1 MGPLDAL
8 WHLVNFFGPAI
19 GVGLIAS
26 GLCKL
31 IWWKAL
37 RAVPFAVL
45 AGWAMAAGAAALI
58 GGLVLFGRD
67 GRMAT
72 YFLLIAAST
81 LALWWR
87 GLRHLR

>member
-8 WHLVNFFGPAI
+8 WHLANFFGPAI

-31 IWWKAL
+31 VWWKAL
-37 RAVPFAVL
+37 RSVAFSGL
-45 AGWAMAAGAAALI
+45 ALWAMAAGAVALVS
-58 GGLVLFGRD
+58 GLVIFGRD

-72 YFLLIAAST
+72 YGLLMATTS

-87 GLRHLR
+87 ALRHLR

>member
-8 WHLVNFFGPAI
+8 WHFANFFGPAI
-19 GVGLIAS
+19 GVGLIAT

-31 IWWKAL
+31 LWWRAL
-37 RAVPFAVL
+37 RPVGFGAL
-45 AGWAMAAGAAALI
+45 AKWAMAAGALASLA
-58 GGLVLFGRD
+58 GLVFFGRD

-72 YFLLIAAST
+72 YGLLVAAAA

-87 GLRHLR
+87 GLRHLK

>member
-8 WHLVNFFGPAI
+8 WHLANFFGPAI

-37 RAVPFAVL
+37 RSVAFGGL
-45 AGWAMAAGAAALI
+45 TLWAMAAGAVALI
-58 GGLVLFGRD
+58 GGLVIFGRD

-72 YFLLIAAST
+72 YGLLVAST
-81 LALWWR
+81 SLALWWR
-87 GLRHLR
+87 ALRHLR

>member
-8 WHLVNFFGPAI
+8 WHLANFFGPAI

-26 GLCKL
+26 TLCKL
-31 IWWKAL
+31 LWWKAL
-37 RAVPFAVL
+37 RPVAFSGL
-45 AGWAMAAGAAALI
+45 ALWAIAAGAVALI
-58 GGLVLFGRD
+58 GGLLIFGRD

-72 YFLLIAAST
+72 YGLLMTTTA

-87 GLRHLR
+87 GLRHLK

>member
-8 WHLVNFFGPAI
+8 WHIANFFGPAI

-26 GLCKL
+26 ALCKL
-31 IWWKAL
+31 IWWKDL
-37 RAVPFAVL
+37 RAIAFSGL
-45 AGWAMAAGAAALI
+45 ALWAMAAGAVALV
-58 GGLVLFGRD
+58 GGLVIFGRD

-72 YFLLIAAST
+72 YGLLMATTA